1 MESLVQDVRYGLR
14 MLRKSPG
21 FTAVAVLTFALGIGA
36 NTTTFSSVNA
46 MLLRPFPFPKL
57 NQVVEIWET
66 APRQNELRIS
76 AAPAN
81 FLDWAEQSKD
91 FDGLAA
97 GHGWNVN
104 LTGNGVAERV
114 EAYQV
119 TADFFRVAGV
129 PPQMGRT
136 VGTADFTKGVAPV
149 VVLSHGFWQRHL
161 GSDANVLGKTL
172 LLDGREFTVVG
183 IASPEFD
190 FPVGAEAWTPLDLTS
205 AKADRS
211 DHFLTVIGRLKDGT
225 SIAQAQADLGT
236 VAARLA
242 HQLPETNADHGVR
255 LVSVVED
262 LTNGSRQFILVLMG
276 AAGFVLLLACAN
288 VANLQLARSSSRQ
301 KEIALRSAL
310 GATRWQVTRQLLVE
324 SVLLALLGGA
334 AGVLLSR
341 WGLALSRRS
350 IPPFII
356 NHVPGLR
363 HLEVDSR
370 VLLFTVSIALL
381 TGIVAGLV
389 PALHVSR
396 PDVNEILKEGTRG
409 GNAGVGGKRLRS
421 LLVISE
427 MALALVL
434 LVGAGLMV
442 NGFRSL
448 RNLEMGFDR
457 SHVLT
462 FHISLPE
469 ARYSDHTRV
478 RNYYEQL
485 LQKLQWIPG
494 VQSAACVSTL
504 PSTWSWNQVEYQAEG
519 QPPAELGEMR
529 TTMAQS
535 ASPEFFK
542 TLRVP
547 LLRGRGLSVEDGAN
561 TTPVAVISHS
571 IANSIWPGED
581 PIGKHLKLGSKDS
594 KDPWRTVI
602 GVVGDIKQSA
612 FSPEPRRTTYVP
624 FAQLPE
630 TSTSIAI
637 RTSGDPLA
645 LTGAVREL
653 VRTLDPDQPAY
664 DMRSLE
670 QIVSDNLSGVEFSAR
685 TMIVFGFIALVLAAA
700 GIFAVMAYYVAQ
712 RTHEIGV
719 RVALG
724 ARPGDV
730 LRLVMGSAGAMAG
743 IGLALGVAG
752 ALAMAYALSSVLFG
766 VLQID
771 AVVFASLTALL
782 VFVAALAA
790 YVPARWA
797 ARVDPMVALRYE

>member
-1 MESLVQDVRYGLR
+1 MESLLQDVRYALR
-14 MLRKSPG
+14 MLWKSPG

-57 NQVVEIWET
+57 NQVVEVWET
-66 APRQNELRIS
+66 APKQDELRIS

-81 FLDWAEQSKD
+81 FLDWAEQSQE

-104 LTGNGVAERV
+104 LTGSGVAERV

-119 TADFFRVAGV
+119 TADFFRLAGV
-129 PPQMGRT
+129 PPLMGRAI
-136 VGTADFTKGVAPV
+136 GTADFTHGVAPI
-149 VVLSHGFWQRHL
+149 VVLSHGFWERHL
-161 GSDANVLGKTL
+161 GSDANVIGKAL
-172 LLDGREFTVVG
+172 LLDGRRFTVVG
-183 IASPEFD
+183 VASPEFD

-211 DHFLTVIGRLKDGT
+211 DHFLTVLGRLKDGT
-225 SIAQAQADLGT
+225 SIAQAQAGLGM

-255 LVSVVED
+255 VVSVVED
-262 LTNGSRQFILVLMG
+262 LTNGSSQFILVLMG

-301 KEIALRSAL
+301 KEIALRTAL

-324 SVLLALLGGA
+324 CVLLALLGGA
-334 AGVLLSR
+334 AGLLLAK

-356 NHVPGLR
+356 HHIPGLR

-370 VLLFTVSIALL
+370 VLLFTVLIALL
-381 TGIVAGLV
+381 TGMVAGLV
-389 PALHVSR
+389 PALHLSR
-396 PDVNEILKEGTRG
+396 PDVNEILKEGTG
-409 GNAGVGGKRLRS
+409 GNAGVGGKRLRT

-448 RNLEMGFDR
+448 QNLEMGFDR

-462 FHISLPE
+462 FHVALPE
-469 ARYSDHTRV
+469 MKYGDHNRI
-478 RNYYEQL
+478 RSYYEQL
-485 LQKLQWIPG
+485 LQKLQSTPG
-494 VQSAACVSTL
+494 VQSAACVSSL
-504 PSTWSWNQVEYQAEG
+504 PSTWSWNQAEYQAEG
-519 QPPAELGEMR
+519 QPPAGLGEMR
-529 TTMAQS
+529 TTMSQS
-535 ASPEFFK
+535 ASPDFFR

-547 LLRGRGLSVEDGAN
+547 LLRGRWLSDEDGAN
-561 TTPVAVISHS
+561 ATPVAVISHS
-571 IANSIWPGED
+571 MAKSVWPGED

-594 KDPWRTVI
+594 KEPWRTVV

-612 FSPEPRRTTYVP
+612 FSPEPGRTTYVP
-624 FAQLPE
+624 FAQVPE
-630 TSTSIAI
+630 ASTSLAV
-637 RTSGDPLA
+637 RTAGDPLA
-645 LTGAVREL
+645 LAGAVREL

-685 TMIVFGFIALVLAAA
+685 TMIVFGFVALVLAAA
-700 GIFAVMAYYVAQ
+700 GIFAVMAYYVMQ

-724 ARPGDV
+724 ARPRDV

-752 ALAMAYALSSVLFG
+752 ALAMAHALSSVLFG
-766 VLQID
+766 VLRID
-771 AVVFASLTALL
+771 VAVFASLTALL
-782 VFVAALAA
+782 ALVAALAA
-790 YVPARWA
+790 YIPARWA
-797 ARVDPMVALRYE
+797 AKVDPMVALRYE